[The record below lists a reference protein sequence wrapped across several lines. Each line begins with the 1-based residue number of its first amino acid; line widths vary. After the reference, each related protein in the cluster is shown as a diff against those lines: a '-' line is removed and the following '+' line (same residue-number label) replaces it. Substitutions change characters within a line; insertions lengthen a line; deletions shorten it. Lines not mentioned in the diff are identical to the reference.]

1 MSIVMGSIN
10 PNTCVTARQDQ
21 PFRRVSF
28 LSAPAR
34 AGRRG
39 YWDQTPGLQKALD
52 LNGQINKRQNKM
64 VRTLFNIAVIIAL
77 SGCGSNSTVKPPVN
91 HLKIKNLLVGQT
103 DSIYNQA
110 KYFPD
115 NTQFALA
122 LIHDGQVVYY
132 GIQRLND
139 TLITIENKSK
149 VFEIGSIT
157 KVFTTT
163 LLANFVLNK
172 EVDLDSTINKYFDFP
187 FKDNQVFTFR
197 ELANHTSGL
206 PRLPSNIRFDAI
218 FSSKNPYKDYDEQ
231 KLDEYLQNDISPDYP
246 KGSKSAYSNLGMGL
260 LSYSL
265 RKLSGKSYE
274 QLAREMIFDKYN
286 MVNSGTNKRKIETH
300 LIGGLDDKGRP
311 TPNWEPG
318 ALIGAGGI
326 YSTVEDLTKF
336 AFAQFDSA
344 NAELALT
351 RVKTYRDNK
360 FRDVGLGWFI
370 INRKNGNKWFWHN
383 GGTGGYSTSMAIDI
397 EHKNGVIILSNISS
411 FHKNFKNIDNLC
423 FSLMKTL
430 Y

>member
-1 MSIVMGSIN
+1 
-10 PNTCVTARQDQ
+10 
-21 PFRRVSF
+21 VSF

-52 LNGQINKRQNKM
+52 LNGQINKIQNKM
-64 VRTLFNIAVIIAL
+64 VRTLINIAVIIAL

-172 EVDLDSTINKYFDFP
+172 EVDLDSTINKYFNFP

>member
-1 MSIVMGSIN
+1 
-10 PNTCVTARQDQ
+10 
-21 PFRRVSF
+21 
-28 LSAPAR
+28 
-34 AGRRG
+34 
-39 YWDQTPGLQKALD
+39 
-52 LNGQINKRQNKM
+52 M

-115 NTQFALA
+115 NTQFAIA

-132 GIQRLND
+132 GIQRFND

-172 EVDLDSTINKYFDFP
+172 EVFLDSTINTYFDFP

-218 FSSKNPYKDYDEQ
+218 FSPKNPYKDYDEQ
-231 KLDEYLQNDISPDYP
+231 KLDEYLKNDISPDYP

-286 MVNSGTNKRKIETH
+286 MVNSSTNKRKIETR
-300 LIGGLDDKGRP
+300 LVGGLDDKGRP

-336 AFAQFDSA
+336 AFAQFDST
-344 NAELALT
+344 NAELNLT
-351 RVKTYRDNK
+351 RSKTYRDNES
-360 FRDVGLGWFI
+360 RDVGLGWFI

-397 EHKNGVIILSNISS
+397 EHKNGVIILANISS
-411 FHKNFKNIDNLC
+411 FHKNFKNIDKLC
-423 FSLMKTL
+423 FSLMTTL

>member
-1 MSIVMGSIN
+1 
-10 PNTCVTARQDQ
+10 
-21 PFRRVSF
+21 
-28 LSAPAR
+28 
-34 AGRRG
+34 
-39 YWDQTPGLQKALD
+39 
-52 LNGQINKRQNKM
+52 
-64 VRTLFNIAVIIAL
+64 
-77 SGCGSNSTVKPPVN
+77 
-91 HLKIKNLLVGQT
+91 LVGQT

-172 EVDLDSTINKYFDFP
+172 EVDLDSTINKYFNFP